1 MNQVGAECKISL
13 LLPLVTHSPLGRRN
27 TVQYPEPKSH
37 CGAARFQRWGV
48 LKESPCLTSQEEA
61 KSAGK
66 GNTSLGRDR
75 ETGSVTLVYGGLT
88 QGNQILYVGSAMFS
102 SRKNGMSSLGLDKSQ
117 LNRRLLLLIQ
127 VTVKTT
133 VPPFVSW
140 DVAWLDTFVSF

>member
-1 MNQVGAECKISL
+1 M
-13 LLPLVTHSPLGRRN
+13 
-27 TVQYPEPKSH
+27 
-37 CGAARFQRWGV
+37 
-48 LKESPCLTSQEEA
+48 TS
-61 KSAGK
+61 
-66 GNTSLGRDR
+66 
-75 ETGSVTLVYGGLT
+75 VYGGLT
-88 QGNQILYVGSAMFS
+88 QENQILYVGSAMFS